1 MNRFKSLIGKSVP
14 IIPNT
19 PNTLSVTAEEPA
31 AQAGYPKK
39 YDKYA
44 KDGPELLIT
53 RILMVHGPL
62 QNK

>member
-31 AQAGYPKK
+31 AQAGYPKSMINTPK
-39 YDKYA
+39 T
-44 KDGPELLIT
+44 G
-53 RILMVHGPL
+53 
-62 QNK
+62 QSC